1 MRIIT
6 KTPKSR
12 TQPGFRKSPEPETIK
27 TPLSSPF
34 SAYLSALA
42 FLSGSFF
49 FLTYIIDDGNSR
61 INDRFLPF
69 TGPDSTIFFSLNPK
83 LLGKRIWLA
92 SGREG

>member
-1 MRIIT
+1 M

-12 TQPGFRKSPEPETIK
+12 SQPGFRKSPEPETIK

-49 FLTYIIDDGNSR
+49 LIHMIIEGGDSR

-69 TGPDSTIFFSLNPK
+69 TGPDSTVVFSLNPK

-92 SGREG
+92 GGREG